1 MARREFEVRDIIE
14 IYMHWQ
20 AGEGIRSIA
29 RNLGLDRNTVRK
41 YIRPALEAGF
51 KPGETRTEAE
61 WAEFV
66 RKTFPQIA
74 DPMKRHKVFEE
85 IGQHRDAIKEGLKE
99 NKVSTVWQ
107 RLHDEA
113 GLEGSLTSFR
123 RYVRSMMPEATL
135 AREVTVWRPEVPP
148 GEEGQVDFGYLGK
161 WTDPVTGMT
170 HRVWAFVMVMAF
182 SRHMFVK
189 PVFRMDA
196 KTWVESHIL
205 AFEFFGGVPRRV
217 VLDNLKSG
225 VLKPSIYDP
234 AFNRDYAQMA
244 SHYGALVDPCRQGHP
259 KDKPRVERQVPYVR
273 ESLWRGREFS
283 SPSHMESEAVRWC
296 LSVAGLRIHGTTR
309 QRPLE
314 QFENEEKPNL
324 KALPEKRWESASWQ
338 TAKVGMDCH
347 ASVGGTLY
355 SVPFKFAGRTLDVRV
370 TDKTIQFF
378 LGEELV
384 KTHSRTKARR
394 KTDVEDLPPEKMAFF
409 ARNPEWCLARAAE
422 IGPAAL
428 AAVHEV
434 LSVNTLY
441 NLRQAQ
447 GLIRLAERYGALRVN
462 AAAERAIGF
471 GDPRYTTVKN
481 ILEKGLERLPSPELA
496 EGTSDGLA
504 GSLPAFLHGNA
515 AFGQEE

>member
-20 AGEGIRSIA
+20 AGEGIRRIA
-29 RNLGLDRNTVRK
+29 RNLGPDRNTVRK

-51 KPGETRTEAE
+51 QPGKARTEAE
-61 WAEFV
+61 WAEFI
-66 RKTFPQIA
+66 RMTFPETA

-85 IGQHRDAIKEGLKE
+85 IRCHHDAIKEGLKE

-107 RLHDEA
+107 RLRDEA
-113 GLEGSLTSFR
+113 GLQASLTSFR
-123 RYVRSMMPEATL
+123 RYIRAMMPEATF

-161 WTDPVTGMT
+161 WTDPVAGVAR
-170 HRVWAFVMVMAF
+170 RVWAFVMVMAF
-182 SRHMFVK
+182 SRHMFVR

-196 KTWVESHIL
+196 KTWVESHVL

-225 VLKPSIYDP
+225 VLKPSVYDP
-234 AFNRDYAQMA
+234 AFNRDYAQMTA
-244 SHYGALVDPCRQGHP
+244 HYGTLVDPCRQGHP

-296 LSVAGLRIHGTTR
+296 LSVAGMRIHGTTR

-314 QFENEEKPNL
+314 HFENEEKPKL
-324 KALPEKRWESASWQ
+324 KILPEERWESASWQ

-347 ASVGGTLY
+347 ALVGGTLY
-355 SVPFKFAGRTLDVRV
+355 SVPFNYAGKTLDVRV
-370 TDKTIQFF
+370 TDKTVQFF

-384 KTHSRTKARR
+384 KTHSRTKTRR
-394 KTDVEDLPPEKMAFF
+394 KTDLEDLPHEKMAFF
-409 ARNPEWCLARAAE
+409 TRNPEWCLARAAE
-422 IGPAAL
+422 IGPAVL
-428 AAVHEV
+428 SAVHEV

-462 AAAERAIGF
+462 AAAQRAMGF
-471 GDPRYTTVKN
+471 GDPRYMTVRN
-481 ILEKGLERLPSPELA
+481 ILEKGLERLPSSESGKG
-496 EGTSDGLA
+496 EFGGTA
-504 GSLPAFLHGNA
+504 TSLPAFLHGDA
-515 AFGQEE
+515 VFGQEE